1 MCVVL
6 LNECIIITMDHY
18 YHVWDIIQFNI
29 QEFNSNLRALNM
41 MNRKSLL
48 FHTCIDRY
56 LVCPCWGVL
65 RYWEQQVTKE
75 SRFPKETSR
84 MFPGEEIYFN
94 AATEEE
100 KNVWVHRIFLLTKQ
114 RHEPERRK
122 RSSKGACCEGVL
134 CLYVCLH
141 HVCKSVY
148 MFVCLYS
155 CLQVSLLVCLPVC
168 LSGCMSV

>member
-6 LNECIIITMDHY
+6 LNKCIIITMDHY

-75 SRFPKETSR
+75 SRFFDSR
-84 MFPGEEIYFN
+84 KKLPECFQ
-94 AATEEE
+94 E
-100 KNVWVHRIFLLTKQ
+100 KRSTLMQ
-114 RHEPERRK
+114 QQRK
-122 RSSKGACCEGVL
+122 RRMCGFTGSSCWPSNVTNQREGKGVAKEPAVKVFYVCMYVFIMYVSL
-134 CLYVCLH
+134 STCLYVCI
-141 HVCKSVY
+141 HVYKW
-148 MFVCLYS
+148 VC
-155 CLQVSLLVCLPVC
+155 
-168 LSGCMSV
+168 